1 MRAGPIDQPL
11 RASQD
16 GGSGGELLHKISES
30 GLDARTWILVEEK
43 QADDTAHQDLRW
55 IQLKTIP
62 GCLPEQSILGA
73 IAPNQL
79 TGNQWLTP

>member
-43 QADDTAHQDLRW
+43 QADGTA
-55 IQLKTIP
+55 
-62 GCLPEQSILGA
+62 EV
-73 IAPNQL
+73 L
-79 TGNQWLTP
+79 TGI